1 MRSRFLALGCVIA
14 LGPLGGPLGCSRDQ
28 AVADAG
34 VDAGPAPPSVLI
46 TLARAE
52 DQRRAKDV
60 TEAMTSSH
68 DVTVRRRAARALARI
83 ADDASIPGLMHAL
96 SDEDPATVGW
106 GAYGLGAACKG
117 KEDAHVSA
125 LVARSVSFDTEK
137 EAPESLVDP
146 RTAIARAIGRCGG
159 AGAEQILTGWV
170 RAHGTWSERA
180 AYALGDLG
188 SRRGGLGSE
197 AMTALLDAAIPAGG
211 AAPLPSALYPFGRM
225 PHVSEE
231 FAPRVIEAARA
242 SLSTPGGA
250 RIFAVRALSRSGPG
264 AAPTLANVVKTAT
277 FSVAERAEA
286 ARALGQIDD
295 AGAKP
300 KVSAGRAAAAD
311 ALGLLVPDK
320 DPFALMRL
328 GGDDFGI
335 LAMLVG
341 AMGTEPPPSAEPALY
356 ALAALMAPG
365 AVPVTLARRL
375 GALRCGAASALA
387 KGAYETE
394 LLSKCDSP
402 GTENFERARLSALI
416 RRPLTGERKKAWI
429 LLTKSAHVRVQ
440 EAAVE
445 AIGAHPELGDAGR
458 AALVDALIS
467 TKAGYVATA
476 AEVIKEHPER
486 AYMLAEKERRA
497 ALDPSSPPPTGAAA
511 HEVDPAIIRALG
523 QAQAVKW
530 SDDLVETRF
539 ALVEATLALGLKNGR
554 TLATLACQDS
564 NATMRQHAQK
574 SLAPFSDT
582 TPICIPPDTPLEPAP
597 EIAAPLPRSVK
608 VSFVTDAGAL
618 GIRFDPDLA
627 PVAATR
633 FVALAK
639 AGFYKGIVFHRVVPG
654 FVVQFGDPDGD
665 GYGGAGRLLRC
676 ETSPVPFDALD
687 VGVALA
693 GRDTGSSQIFVTL
706 SRTPHLDGEYAR
718 VGHAE
723 GDWAA
728 VAEGDVIQNVLVEE
742 EK

>member
-1 MRSRFLALGCVIA
+1 MRSPAFPVSLLSFVVAA
-14 LGPLGGPLGCSRDQ
+14 SPLGCSRDQ
-28 AVADAG
+28 AA
-34 VDAGPAPPSVLI
+34 VDAGAEASAAPLSVLTTI
-46 TLARAE
+46 ARAE

-83 ADDASIPGLMHAL
+83 ADETSIPGLMRAL
-96 SDEDPATVGW
+96 SDEDPQAIAW

-125 LVARSVSFDTEK
+125 LVARSVSFDAAK
-137 EAPESLVDP
+137 DGPESNVDP

-159 AGAEQILTGWV
+159 AGAEQILTAWV
-170 RAHGTWSERA
+170 RARGPWSERA

-188 SRRGGLGSE
+188 SRHGGVGSE
-197 AMTALLDAAIPAGG
+197 AMTALLDASLPAGG

-225 PHVSEE
+225 PRVSEE
-231 FAPRVIEAARA
+231 FSPRVIEAARA
-242 SLSTPGGA
+242 SLAIPGTT
-250 RIFAVRALSRSGPG
+250 RIFAVRALSRSGPL
-264 AAPTLANVVKTAT
+264 AASALVGVVKTAT
-277 FSVAERAEA
+277 FTVAERAEA

-295 AGAKP
+295 PGSKS
-300 KVSAGRAAAAD
+300 KTSAGRAAAAE
-311 ALGLLVPDK
+311 ALNLLVPDK

-341 AMGTEPPPSAEPALY
+341 AMGTEPPASAEPALY

-402 GTENFERARLSALI
+402 ATENFERARLSALI

-429 LLTKSAHVRVQ
+429 LLTKSTHIRVQ
-440 EAAVE
+440 EAALE
-445 AIGAHPELGDAGR
+445 AIGAHPELAEVGR
-458 AALVDALIS
+458 AALIDALTS
-467 TKAGYVATA
+467 KKAGYVATA

-511 HEVDPAIIRALG
+511 HEVDPAIVRALT
-523 QAQAVKW
+523 QAIDTKW
-530 SDDLVETRF
+530 NDDLVETRF
-539 ALVEATLALGLKNGR
+539 ALIQAALALDLKNAR
-554 TLATLACQDS
+554 ALATTACHDP
-564 NATMRQHAQK
+564 NVTMRQHAQK
-574 SLAPFSDT
+574 SLAPFSAT
-582 TPICIPPDTPLEPAP
+582 TPVCSAPETALDPAP
-597 EIAAPLPRSVK
+597 EIAAPLARSVK
-608 VSFVTDAGAL
+608 LSFVTDAGAL

-627 PVAATR
+627 PIASTR

-676 ETSPVPFDALD
+676 ETSPVPFEPLD

-728 VAEGDVIQNVLVEE
+728 VAEGDVIQDVKVEE

>member
-1 MRSRFLALGCVIA
+1 MRARPFVMLLIASASLLACT
-14 LGPLGGPLGCSRDQ
+14 RDQ
-28 AVADAG
+28 TIADAG
-34 VDAGPAPPSVLI
+34 ADATGPTSSVVSTI
-46 TLARAE
+46 ARAE

-60 TEAMTSSH
+60 TDAMTSSH

-83 ADDASIPGLMHAL
+83 ADDASIPGLMRAL
-96 SDEDPATVGW
+96 SDEDPATIGW

-117 KEDAHVSA
+117 KEDAHVGA
-125 LVARSVSFDTEK
+125 LVARSVSFDAEK
-137 EAPESLVDP
+137 EGPTSVIDP

-159 AGAEQILTGWV
+159 AGAEQILTAWV
-170 RAHGTWSERA
+170 RARGAWSERA

-188 SRRGGLGSE
+188 SRHGGVGSE
-197 AMTALLDAAIPAGG
+197 AVTALLDAASAG
-211 AAPLPSALYPFGRM
+211 ANAPISSALYAFGRM

-231 FAPRVIEAARA
+231 FFPRVIEAARA
-242 SLSTPGGA
+242 SLAIKGET

-264 AAPTLANVVKTAT
+264 AAATLANVVKTAS

-295 AGAKP
+295 LGAKP
-300 KVSAGRAAAAD
+300 KVSPGRAAAAE

-328 GGDDFGI
+328 AGDDFGI

-341 AMGTEPPPSAEPALY
+341 AMGTEPPASAEPALY
-356 ALAALMAPG
+356 ALAALAAPG
-365 AVPVTLARRL
+365 AVPATLARRL
-375 GALRCGAASALA
+375 GELRCGAASALA
-387 KGAYETE
+387 KGAYDSA
-394 LLSKCDSP
+394 LLSKCDTP
-402 GTENFERARLSALI
+402 GTAAFETARLSALT

-429 LLTKSAHVRVQ
+429 LLTKSAHIRVR

-445 AIGAHPELGDAGR
+445 AIGAHPELGEAAR
-458 AALVDALIS
+458 AALVEALES
-467 TKAGYVATA
+467 KKAGYVATA
-476 AEVIKEHPER
+476 AEVIKKHPER
-486 AYMLAEKERRA
+486 ASVIAEKERRA
-497 ALDPSSPPPTGAAA
+497 ALDPSSPPPVGAAA
-511 HEVDPAIIRALG
+511 REVDPAITHALT
-523 QAQAVKW
+523 QALETKW

-539 ALVEATLALGLKNGR
+539 ALIEAALALDMKSARG
-554 TLATLACQDS
+554 LATVACHDT
-564 NATMRQHAQK
+564 NVTMRQHAQK
-574 SLAPFSDT
+574 SLAAISESNVVCAAPEGA
-582 TPICIPPDTPLEPAP
+582 IEPAP
-597 EIAAPLPRSVK
+597 ELAAPLARAAK
-608 VSFVTDAGAL
+608 LSFLTDAGAL
-618 GIRFDPDLA
+618 SIRFDPELA

-639 AGFYKGIVFHRVVPG
+639 AGFFRGIVVHRVVPG

-676 ETSPVPFDALD
+676 ETSPVPFEALD

-728 VAEGDVIQNVLVEE
+728 VAEGDVIQDVKVEE